1 MDTPAVLNNSIKYR
15 KGKHDVMGKQGQR
28 RVWMDRERKGL
39 NFCFNRFVARSM
51 SRGTKVLLP
60 TIGIGVCS
68 VSYSSFALKHAVSLE
83 NAVGRLWIKGERGV
97 KGEGKSRK
105 LEIGSQ

>member
-1 MDTPAVLNNSIKYR
+1 
-15 KGKHDVMGKQGQR
+15 MGKQGQR

-68 VSYSSFALKHAVSLE
+68 VRYSSFALKHVVSLE

-97 KGEGKSRK
+97 KGEGRVENSKLVPNDGGQTFVMNFGRDGPSSSR
-105 LEIGSQ
+105 